1 MAIASSEEM
10 RIDVKLT
17 VLESQREE
25 LQLAWQE
32 IVAGKRVR
40 LNTLNREISAITECA
55 MRALVLIEDAIRQN
69 PSTGQTRRLVCFL
82 AGVYNGSNFPFD
94 LTDLRAL
101 DTALANACLD
111 YLNYDRLGRREVHR
125 LLSGGDTELQRWIDD
140 YGLRPRETKPG

>member
-1 MAIASSEEM
+1 MAIASSEEI
-10 RIDVKLT
+10 RIQVKLT

-40 LNTLNREISAITECA
+40 LNALNLEVSAITERA
-55 MRALVLIEDAIRQN
+55 MSALALIERVIRQY
-69 PSTGQTRRLVCFL
+69 PSTGQARRLVLFL
-82 AGVYNGSNFPFD
+82 AGVYNGSDFPFD

-111 YLNYDRLGRREVHR
+111 YLNYDRLGRCEVHR
-125 LLSGGDTELQRWIDD
+125 HLSGGDTELQRWIDD
-140 YGLRPRETKPG
+140 YGLRPHETQSG

>member
-1 MAIASSEEM
+1 MAIASSEEI
-10 RIDVKLT
+10 RIQVKLT

-40 LNTLNREISAITECA
+40 LNALNLEVSAITERA
-55 MRALVLIEDAIRQN
+55 MRALALIEGAIRQY
-69 PSTGQTRRLVCFL
+69 PSTGQARRLVLFL
-82 AGVYNGSNFPFD
+82 AGVYNGSDFLFE

-125 LLSGGDTELQRWIDD
+125 HLSGGDTELQRWIDD
-140 YGLRPRETKPG
+140 YGLRPHETQSG